1 MIAAERGIPVAE
13 FVRAAVLGV
22 TSDKANLNSVSM
34 PVGTTVMIER
44 VYRGVYLLSTLKRD
58 EMVRQGRQGEID
70 RTMKAARDSQDSI
83 LNDVSK

>member
-1 MIAAERGIPVAE
+1 
-13 FVRAAVLGV
+13 
-22 TSDKANLNSVSM
+22 
-34 PVGTTVMIER
+34 MIER
-44 VYRGVYLLSTLKRD
+44 VYRGVYLLSMLKRD